1 MLVNNIYKNFIPLI
15 TSNGMSY
22 YKISDFQNLMFN
34 GINMKL
40 EDSISI
46 ILRELSGTLTTF
58 DGEES
63 NYQKIKR
70 RGEEVQV
77 IRGYHNKQNENEAD
91 WNAMRNFKKTVIDKK
106 EGIEKKINEIRTVLN
121 KFSEK
126 NKSDQ
131 TLKIINLIEEVKN
144 DESNKND
151 ESDKN
156 DENMNKIIGFIF
168 NIASSNAF
176 FSEIY
181 AELYMTLMNKYNIF
195 GSKIVDLID
204 NYKNSYNEINPVDP
218 NEDYDGYCGYVKL
231 NDNRKAMTTFMCYL
245 TKYNV
250 LDSDTLLSI
259 TDYIIE
265 LLPVVAESDN
275 KTSVVDEYSDN
286 LYILITTAYDLFIN
300 SDKFNTI
307 TIEKLTDISR
317 FRKSDRGRYKSMSSR
332 ASFKILDLLDY
343 IKKH

>member
-1 MLVNNIYKNFIPLI
+1 
-15 TSNGMSY
+15 MSY
-22 YKISDFQNLMFN
+22 YKINDFQNLMFN
-34 GINMKL
+34 GMNMKL

-46 ILRELSGTLTTF
+46 ILRNLSSKLVTS
-58 DGEES
+58 DGEET

-70 RGEEVQV
+70 CNDEQSVK
-77 IRGYHNKQNENEAD
+77 GYRNKPPENEAD
-91 WNAMRNFKKTVIDKK
+91 WNSVRNFKTTVIDKK
-106 EGIEKKINEIRTVLN
+106 EGIEKKINEIRTALN
-121 KFSEK
+121 KFSVK
-126 NKSDQ
+126 NKSEQ
-131 TLKIINLIEEVKN
+131 TLKIINLIDDVINTESDTNGDKSDNNAEGEQN
-144 DESNKND
+144 DES
-151 ESDKN
+151 EQ
-156 DENMNKIIGFIF
+156 NMNKIIGFIF

-195 GSKIVDLID
+195 GSMIVDLID

-250 LDSDTLLSI
+250 LEGDTLLSI

-265 LLPVVAESDN
+265 LLPGVAESDN
-275 KTSVVDEYSDN
+275 TISAVDEYSDN
-286 LYILITTAYDLFIN
+286 LYILITTAYDLFMN
-300 SDKFNTI
+300 SDKFNTT
-307 TIEKLTDISR
+307 TIEKLKDISR
-317 FRKSDRGRYKSMSSR
+317 LRKNDRERYKSMSSR
-332 ASFKILDLLDY
+332 ASFKIMDLLDY